1 MPKMKTKSSAKKRF
15 KLTGTGKIKRK
26 HAFKSHILTKKS
38 KKSLNLYVSNKDVLE
53 IAMTIG
59 NCQLGSRWCNWFSA
73 QFYLQPTM

>member
-38 KKSLNLYVSNKDVLE
+38 KKRKLKLTHDGLVDKADENSIK
-53 IAMTIG
+53 
-59 NCQLGSRWCNWFSA
+59 
-73 QFYLQPTM
+73 TMLRLK